1 MESVSTKEVV
11 MGVLIKLDV
20 FGAVGIYGVGGQKA
34 TDSI

>member
-20 FGAVGIYGVGGQKA
+20 FGVGIYGVGWQKA